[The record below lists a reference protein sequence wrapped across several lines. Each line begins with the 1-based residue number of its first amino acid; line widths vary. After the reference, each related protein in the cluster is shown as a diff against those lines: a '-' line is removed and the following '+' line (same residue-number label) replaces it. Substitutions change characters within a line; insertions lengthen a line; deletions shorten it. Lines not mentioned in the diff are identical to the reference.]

1 MYAELETAPVDFEA
15 GSFDRLF
22 GEIHDAYRPRIL
34 RYLARLVGEHDA
46 EDLTQDVFVK
56 VRRGLPR
63 FRGDASLSTW
73 IYRIATNAATD
84 RVRRTTSRRGAEL
97 RLLDRVDVAGETP
110 SLDQHLIRKDMYACF
125 GRFVKQLPVNYRA
138 AVLLS
143 DVEEFTDAEIARILG
158 LSVRTVKIRLH
169 RGRATLI
176 QALRSNCK
184 AEDWL

>member
-1 MYAELETAPVDFEA
+1 MAALRAAPADFEA
-15 GSFDRLF
+15 GSLDRLF
-22 GEIHDAYRPRIL
+22 EEIHGVYRPKIL

-56 VRRGLPR
+56 VRRGLSR

-84 RVRRTTSRRGAEL
+84 RMRRTSARRGAEL
-97 RLLDRVDVAGETP
+97 RLLDRIDLAGETS

-138 AVLLS
+138 AAPP
-143 DVEEFTDAEIARILG
+143 TAERI
-158 LSVRTVKIRLH
+158 
-169 RGRATLI
+169 GRA
-176 QALRSNCK
+176 A
-184 AEDWL
+184 